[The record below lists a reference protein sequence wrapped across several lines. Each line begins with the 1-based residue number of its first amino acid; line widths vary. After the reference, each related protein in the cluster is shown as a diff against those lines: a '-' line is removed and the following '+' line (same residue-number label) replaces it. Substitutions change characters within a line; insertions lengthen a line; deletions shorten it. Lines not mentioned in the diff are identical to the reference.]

1 MKEEVP
7 VLVKEQ
13 KVVTQE
19 LYYERIKEIP
29 TMREKI
35 IEKIV
40 EVPKC
45 VEIEKI
51 VEKIVIVPRII

>member
-1 MKEEVP
+1 M
-7 VLVKEQ
+7 
-13 KVVTQE
+13 TQE
-19 LYYERIKEIP
+19 LYYERIKEVP

-51 VEKIVIVPRII
+51 VEKIVIVPRIIEKIVEVPQII

>member
-7 VLVKEQ
+7 VLVKEE
-13 KVVTQE
+13 KIVTQE
-19 LYYERIKEIP
+19 LYYERIKEVP

-45 VEIEKI
+45 IEI
-51 VEKIVIVPRII
+51 

>member
-1 MKEEVP
+1 
-7 VLVKEQ
+7 
-13 KVVTQE
+13 
-19 LYYERIKEIP
+19 
-29 TMREKI
+29 MREKI

>member
-7 VLVKEQ
+7 VLVREEKIIP
-13 KVVTQE
+13 QE
-19 LYYERIKEIP
+19 IYLERIKEVP
-29 TMREKI
+29 TTKEKI

-45 VEIEKI
+45 VEI
-51 VEKIVIVPRII
+51 